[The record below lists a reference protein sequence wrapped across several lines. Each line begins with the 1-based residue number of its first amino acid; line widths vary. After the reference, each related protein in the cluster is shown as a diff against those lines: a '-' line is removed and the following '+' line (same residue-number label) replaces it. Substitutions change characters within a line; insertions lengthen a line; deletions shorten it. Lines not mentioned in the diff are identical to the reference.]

1 MTNLSVGAVFDL
13 NSVYVVCP
21 EGLPEDLDICK
32 WFEQDNFEFFN
43 IMMSDD
49 WGLLWCD
56 AHEARLEIVNTC
68 CIQMT

>member
-49 WGLLWCD
+49 
-56 AHEARLEIVNTC
+56 
-68 CIQMT
+68 